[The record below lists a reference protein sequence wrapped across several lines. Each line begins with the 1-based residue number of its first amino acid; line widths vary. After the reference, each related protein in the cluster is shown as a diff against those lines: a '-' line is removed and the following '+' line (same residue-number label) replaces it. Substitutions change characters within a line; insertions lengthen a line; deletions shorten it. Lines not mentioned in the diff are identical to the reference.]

1 MKLAF
6 ILVCSVAFAS
16 GVAGQIPGTEKEP
29 AKASLEGSVVK
40 EPSGEPLKKA
50 VIELIG
56 HDQEEGGNYT
66 ATSDPEGHYKIS
78 GILPGRYSLFV
89 ERTGY
94 IEVDKKRR
102 RTEGIAISL
111 EAGQELKD
119 QVLHMLPAA
128 IIAGRVLDEDG
139 DPMPKVQVSVVRRKW
154 AAGRSG
160 FEPNGQADT
169 NDLGEYRIG
178 GLMAGKYY
186 VVATPLPSFQSLV
199 PAQKSPED
207 PTAAT
212 PAPDLAYITTYYP
225 TTADW
230 TQASEI
236 ELHAGDDMPVD
247 FSLTRTHTVHVR
259 GLFAGLAA
267 GEKAMVMLRS
277 EDSRGMYITA
287 EVGKDGKFEIPLVAP
302 GSCTLLATTEMGN
315 SPQIAH
321 RKVEVTDADMDG
333 LRLLPLPCAI
343 VRGRVHFSGKG
354 PKIDLSLLFVRLQ
367 RSDGEDDVSDA
378 LTFTADGSMGSPG
391 TARVRA
397 DGSFELKNVL
407 PGTYSVEVTG
417 DTKAINDSFVESVTA
432 GTKDATDSGLSVGG
446 GTIAIEVAVSLES
459 GALDGRVANDKNE
472 PVANAVVVAVP
483 ESRYRK
489 QGNRYQRVTTDQAG
503 RFSIRGLRPGEYKLF
518 AWEVMEEDEFFD
530 PEYLK
535 SYEDRGT
542 AIHLEKSGHKSASL
556 KVIPAPADQP

>member
-1 MKLAF
+1 MKLAI
-6 ILVCSVAFAS
+6 ILVCTLSLAI
-16 GVAGQIPGTEKEP
+16 GVAGQIPSTEKAL

-40 EPSGEPLKKA
+40 EPSGEPIKKA
-50 VIELIG
+50 IIELIG

-78 GILPGRYSLFV
+78 DIQPGRYSLFV

-111 EAGQELKD
+111 EAGQDLKD

-128 IIAGRVLDEDG
+128 IIAGRVVDEDG
-139 DPMPKVQVSVVRRKW
+139 DPMPKVQVTVLRRKW
-154 AAGRSG
+154 AAERLG
-160 FEPNGQADT
+160 FEPNGQAET

-178 GLMAGKYY
+178 GLLAGKYY
-186 VVATPLPSFQSLV
+186 VVASPMPTFQSV
-199 PAQKSPED
+199 IPPQKGPDD
-207 PTAAT
+207 PTAT
-212 PAPDLAYITTYYP
+212 PPDMAYVSTYYP
-225 TTADW
+225 NTLER
-230 TQASEI
+230 TQAATI
-236 ELHAGDDMPVD
+236 ELHAADDMPVN
-247 FSLTRTHTVHVR
+247 FSLTRTHTVHIR
-259 GLFAGLAA
+259 GSFAGLAP
-267 GEKAMVMLRS
+267 GVKAMVMLRS
-277 EDSRGMYITA
+277 EDSRGMYMAA
-287 EVGKDGKFEIPLVAP
+287 EAGKDGKFEIPLVAP
-302 GSCTLLATTEMGN
+302 GAYTLLATTEMGN

-321 RKVEVTDADMDG
+321 RKVEVADTDIDG
-333 LRLLPLPCAI
+333 LRLTPLTMAT
-343 VRGRVHFSGKG
+343 VRGRVRVGSKG
-354 PKIDLSLLFVRLQ
+354 PKIDSSLLYVHLQ

-378 LTFTADGSMGSPG
+378 LTFTAEGSMASPG
-391 TARVRA
+391 TARVKA

-417 DTKAINDSFVESVTA
+417 DSKMLGASFVESVLA
-432 GTKDATDSGLSVGG
+432 GTKDVTDTGLSVTGG
-446 GTIAIEVAVSLES
+446 AIAIDVAVSLES
-459 GALDGRVANDKNE
+459 GTVEGSVANDKNE
-472 PVANAVVVAVP
+472 PSANAVVVAVP
-483 ESRYRK
+483 EAKYRT

-503 RFSIRGLRPGEYKLF
+503 RFSMRGLRPGEYKLF

-542 AIHLEKSGHKSASL
+542 AIHLEKNGHQSTSL

>member
-6 ILVCSVAFAS
+6 ILVCTLTLAS
-16 GVAGQIPGTEKEP
+16 GVAGQIPATEKEP
-29 AKASLEGSVVK
+29 ATASLEGSVVK

-50 VIELIG
+50 IIELIG
-56 HDQEEGGNYT
+56 HDQGEGGNYT

-102 RTEGIAISL
+102 RAEGIALSL

-139 DPMPKVQVSVVRRKW
+139 DPMSKVEVTVLRRKI
-154 AAGRSG
+154 AAGHSS
-160 FEPNGQADT
+160 FEPNGQAET

-186 VVATPLPSFQSLV
+186 VVATPMPSFQSLV

-207 PTAAT
+207 PAAAT
-212 PAPDLAYITTYYP
+212 PAPDMAYITTYYP
-225 TTADW
+225 NTPDR
-230 TQASEI
+230 TQAAAI

-247 FSLTRTHTVHVR
+247 FSLTRTHTVLIR
-259 GLFAGLAA
+259 GTFAGLAA
-267 GEKAMVMLRS
+267 GEKAMVMLRG
-277 EDSRGMYITA
+277 EDSHGMFTAA
-287 EVGKDGKFEIPLVAP
+287 EVGKDGTFEVPHLAP
-302 GSCTLLATTEMGN
+302 GSYSLIATTETG
-315 SPQIAH
+315 SSRQVAH
-321 RKVEVTDADMDG
+321 RKVEVADTDMDG
-333 LRLLPLPCAI
+333 LRLVPLPCAI
-343 VRGRVHFSGKG
+343 VRGRVHVSGKG
-354 PKIDLSLLFVRLQ
+354 PKIDLSLLFVHLQ
-367 RSDGEDDVSDA
+367 KSNGEDDVSDA
-378 LTFTADGSMGSPG
+378 LTFTADGSMASPG
-391 TARVRA
+391 TARVKA

-417 DTKAINDSFVESVTA
+417 DAKAMNDSFVESVTA
-432 GTKDATDSGLSVGG
+432 GTKDVTESGLSVGG
-446 GTIAIEVAVSLES
+446 GTIAIDVADSLES
-459 GALDGRVANDKNE
+459 GALEGSVTNDKNE

-483 ESRYRK
+483 ESRFRK

-503 RFSIRGLRPGEYKLF
+503 RFSMRGLRPGEYKLF

-542 AIHLEKSGHKSASL
+542 AIHLEKSAHKTAPL
-556 KVIPAPADQP
+556 KVIPEPADQP